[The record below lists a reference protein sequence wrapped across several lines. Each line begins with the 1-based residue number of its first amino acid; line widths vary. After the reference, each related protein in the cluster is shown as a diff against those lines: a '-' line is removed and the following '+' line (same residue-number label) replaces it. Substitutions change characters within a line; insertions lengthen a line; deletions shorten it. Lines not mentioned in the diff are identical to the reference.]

1 MTDTA
6 SFFITRDELVALWHY
21 TNQQIRESGDRIAR
35 RGNMAFVENAEKMQ
49 KLSDRLDSL
58 EIFAKEQGWQ
68 I

>member
-1 MTDTA
+1 MIDMA
-6 SFFITRDELVALWHY
+6 PFYITRDELVALWHY
-21 TNQQIRESGDRIAR
+21 TNQQIRESGDKIAR
-35 RGNMAFVENAEKMQ
+35 NGNRAFVTNAEKMQ